1 MQDLVQ
7 KLSYVTDMNAA
18 TARTCLERNG
28 WDYAKA
34 LANFY
39 ELKVNSLYSS
49 HDHLVRDFTRLTLP

>member
-39 ELKVNSLYSS
+39 ELKVNSL
-49 HDHLVRDFTRLTLP
+49 FCTAMTTLFVDLPA